1 MEVTERSSWA
11 VAEVVG
17 MQIRLVDKDLSER
30 EATELASRYNRVGDY
45 SYVAVPII
53 ITRRRGSLAEFDL
66 LYKRL

>member
-1 MEVTERSSWA
+1 MEVTEKRTWA
-11 VAEVVG
+11 VAEFTGVEL
-17 MQIRLVDKDLSER
+17 RLLDKDISER
-30 EATELASRYNRVGDY
+30 EADQLASQYNKVGDY